1 MKLDRIGSSQSTALR
16 RASHAA
22 GAGGTGFAEQLE
34 SEAPAEGA
42 APLAPLGGVEGLL
55 ALQEVGEDGGRRRR
69 PSARG
74 HAVLDQLEEI
84 RRGLLLGSIPRAE
97 LERLERLAAGMRE
110 DVADPRLAEILA
122 EIELR
127 AKVELAKLVAAP

>member
-1 MKLDRIGSSQSTALR
+1 MKLDRIGSSQSAALR
-16 RASHAA
+16 RASRAP

-34 SEAPAEGA
+34 SEAAAEGA
-42 APLAPLGGVEGLL
+42 ATLAPLGGVEGLL
-55 ALQEVGEDGGRRRR
+55 ALQEVGEDGGRRR

-110 DVADPRLAEILA
+110 DIADPRLAEILA

-127 AKVELAKLVAAP
+127 AKVELAKLTSVS